1 MAKYPD
7 LRHLEVDFV
16 AYGFIM
22 DLTDG
27 VIRIGTVPTNY
38 FIIRMD
44 CIA

>member
-7 LRHLEVDFV
+7 LRHLT
-16 AYGFIM
+16 

-44 CIA
+44 CIAGTI